1 VGARRSPKN
10 ICILLTVAFLGVHGR
25 PRGDQKRRADRSS
38 QLENNHV
45 VCARDARKKQ
55 VRGAMN
61 QPPLLYSR
69 RYYGFI
75 CSGGATRATRR
86 IRPKPRHMRL
96 AGWLA
101 ERGVKW
107 GSLVRSLFRLTTE
120 RHLLRV
126 DGADRI
132 EAVPRCT
139 PIVHLAVISRRPLAL
154 CFCPFLSFS
163 ESESV
168 ARRRQINVNRLGMRL
183 RRVLQRRDHKS
194 IPGGTGQ
201 IEMTRSI

>member
-1 VGARRSPKN
+1 MCSPNTIWLARFSSKWSWARGGHPKR
-10 ICILLTVAFLGVHGR
+10 CILLTVAFLGVHSR

-96 AGWLA
+96 AGW
-101 ERGVKW
+101 ERRQVGLSRSFAL
-107 GSLVRSLFRLTTE
+107 SLDYRATPSPRGL
-120 RHLLRV
+120 
-126 DGADRI
+126 DRNG
-132 EAVPRCT
+132 P
-139 PIVHLAVISRRPLAL
+139 PLHPDLVHLAVISRRPLAL
-154 CFCPFLSFS
+154 CFCPFLSFP
-163 ESESV
+163 ESV
-168 ARRRQINVNRLGMRL
+168 
-183 RRVLQRRDHKS
+183 
-194 IPGGTGQ
+194 GGG
-201 IEMTRSI
+201 R